1 MDIRQVPHE
10 ENQEEHLAR
19 DGIVWVSTIRQLRN
33 RCSPLGVG
41 MLTCR
46 PAATLAG
53 VAALLL
59 LASFCTSALPVFGRF
74 ARFKLHY
81 ASRWRN
87 VEDAL
92 VLEQDA
98 EKAEIA
104 TDEPVK
110 RRKRGRS
117 KKAWKNRMT
126 RMFY

>member
-1 MDIRQVPHE
+1 M
-10 ENQEEHLAR
+10 
-19 DGIVWVSTIRQLRN
+19 GT
-33 RCSPLGVG
+33 
-41 MLTCR
+41 LTCR

-59 LASFCTSALPVFGRF
+59 LVSFFTSALPVFGRF

-98 EKAEIA
+98 EKAQIA
-104 TDEPVK
+104 ADEPVK